1 MHVPQSLPVPRCE
14 AVKPT
19 LPRGMER
26 DGFVALVDAVAPSL
40 GIGAAAMMTF
50 RTMIASTRPSAFKC
64 GVDEPCCYL
73 SQNEI
78 AHKRGVTACRIRQ
91 HEAALV
97 RAGLIE
103 KRTMANGAR
112 SGFSGCGVFF
122 GVAITRVD
130 EFLSLRDAIE
140 ADRRTHARLRG
151 QRSSHKRHL
160 KGILYELVGR
170 HGLTAEVERIHQNF
184 AGWPSGQALHRMSL
198 EELQNHEAEAEAL
211 TISASNLLH
220 ETHDR
225 PLENERSYIQDTTQ
239 DSNEVPCNDP
249 VDKRSVGKP
258 TRSIFS
264 GPQPGGRGP
273 CLEKHDGA
281 AGEAHK
287 SKFIQNLGCDRL
299 YGLCS
304 EEMKIWLDIERHKR
318 GRLDLHSFVI
328 AAQKRLPELGIHP
341 SAWEEAVC
349 LLDEDAA
356 MLCVLITDAKV
367 ADPEVD
373 ILSAGAYLRGMV
385 RAQRTGSLNI
395 MGSLIGLNERSRR
408 RR

>member
-1 MHVPQSLPVPRCE
+1 MHVPQSLPIPRCE

-26 DGFVALVDAVAPSL
+26 DGFVALVDAVARSL

-64 GVDEPCCYL
+64 RIDEPCCYL

-122 GVAITRVD
+122 GAAIARVD
-130 EFLSLRDAIE
+130 EFLSLRDEVE
-140 ADRRTHARLRG
+140 ADRRAHARLRG

-160 KGILYELVGR
+160 KGILCELVGR

-373 ILSAGAYLRGMV
+373 ILSAGAYLRGLV
-385 RAQRTGSLNI
+385 RAQRTGSMNI

>member
-1 MHVPQSLPVPRCE
+1 MHVPQAFPVRRCE

-26 DGFVALVDAVAPSL
+26 DGFVALVDAVASSL

-50 RTMIASTRPSAFKC
+50 RTMIASTRPSAFKR
-64 GVDEPCCYL
+64 GPHEPCCYL
-73 SQNEI
+73 SQSEI

-122 GVAITRVD
+122 GVAIARVD
-130 EFLSLRDAIE
+130 EFLSLRDQIE
-140 ADRRTHARLRG
+140 AGRRAHARLRG

-160 KGILYELVGR
+160 KGILCELVGR

-211 TISASNLLH
+211 TICASQLLH

-225 PLENERSYIQDTTQ
+225 PLENERSHIQDTTQ
-239 DSNEVPCNDP
+239 DSNEVPCNDH
-249 VDKRSVGKP
+249 VDMRSVGKP
-258 TRSIFS
+258 TQSVTGR
-264 GPQPGGRGP
+264 PQPVGRVHGK
-273 CLEKHDGA
+273 EKQDGA
-281 AGEAHK
+281 ASEAHK
-287 SKFIQNLGCDRL
+287 SKFIQNLGSDRL

-304 EEMKIWLDIERHKR
+304 EEMKMWLDIERQKR
-318 GRLDLHSFVI
+318 GRLDFHAFVI

-341 SAWEEAVC
+341 SAWGEAMDV
-349 LLDEDAA
+349 LEEDAA

-367 ADPEVD
+367 ADPEIT

-395 MGSLIGLNERSRR
+395 MGSLIGLNERNRTRR
-408 RR
+408 

>member
-1 MHVPQSLPVPRCE
+1 MHVPQSLPIPRCE

-26 DGFVALVDAVAPSL
+26 DGFVALVDAVARSL

-64 GVDEPCCYL
+64 RIDEPCCYL

-122 GVAITRVD
+122 GVAIARVD
-130 EFLSLRDAIE
+130 EFLSLRDQIE

-160 KGILYELVGR
+160 KGILCELVGR